1 MIYQHRTYQEK
12 SKDFDTMCQLVSY
25 LNGLHLCDWSLG
37 RLYEWKYGRW
47 SKESQNDSLF
57 EKQAELF
64 FDSVGE
70 LCGILITE
78 NFGDNY
84 YILSK
89 KDKEL
94 IQSMIDFLLQ
104 DDNSTKSRIITVPEE
119 DECQKAI
126 LEKNGFVYS
135 GDADV
140 TYTYLCSDIAL
151 PNILLPDQFVL
162 TSQQEYPDEEKA
174 ELLRFYAFNP
184 NSLYD
189 ETYDLAYK
197 YARKNPILV
206 PQLSIILLNEKGEPV
221 STCMGL
227 WDKQNQFMEV
237 EVVATKK
244 EYENRGLAKAV
255 ISECIKRGMKKGIKE
270 FSISAWEEKTRKLYS
285 SFGKARAVRK
295 VNYEIGSRLL

>member
-104 DDNSTKSRIITVPEE
+104 DDHSTKSRIITVPEE

-140 TYTYLCSDIAL
+140 TYT
-151 PNILLPDQFVL
+151 
-162 TSQQEYPDEEKA
+162 
-174 ELLRFYAFNP
+174 
-184 NSLYD
+184 
-189 ETYDLAYK
+189 
-197 YARKNPILV
+197 
-206 PQLSIILLNEKGEPV
+206 
-221 STCMGL
+221 
-227 WDKQNQFMEV
+227 
-237 EVVATKK
+237 
-244 EYENRGLAKAV
+244 
-255 ISECIKRGMKKGIKE
+255 
-270 FSISAWEEKTRKLYS
+270 
-285 SFGKARAVRK
+285 
-295 VNYEIGSRLL
+295 